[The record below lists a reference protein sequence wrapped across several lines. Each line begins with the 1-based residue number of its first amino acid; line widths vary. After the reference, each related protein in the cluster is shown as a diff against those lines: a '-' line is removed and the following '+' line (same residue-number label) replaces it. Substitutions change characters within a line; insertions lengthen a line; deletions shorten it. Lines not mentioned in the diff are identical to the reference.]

1 MYLRAFHGQ
10 LRVHH
15 VGGALIPP
23 FRAPLVTKLYKFIR
37 LSIENLLIFIRIQL
51 DKHARNYVAISSN
64 VTMALISI
72 SCVFACHYKTDHNFR
87 MLVHTNLI

>member
-1 MYLRAFHGQ
+1 MFLRAFHGQ

-23 FRAPLVTKLYKFIR
+23 FRAPLVTKLYKIIR

-51 DKHARNYVAISSN
+51 DKHARNMWPFLAI
-64 VTMALISI
+64 
-72 SCVFACHYKTDHNFR
+72 CHHGTDIDFMCFIVSLQNR
-87 MLVHTNLI
+87 P

>member
-1 MYLRAFHGQ
+1 MFLRAFHGQ

-23 FRAPLVTKLYKFIR
+23 FRAPLVTKSYKFIR

-51 DKHARNYVAISSN
+51 DKHTRSYVAISSN
-64 VTMALISI
+64 MSPW
-72 SCVFACHYKTDHNFR
+72 H
-87 MLVHTNLI
+87 